1 MRIRYINENTSIT
14 DDDVLSLCLDNT
26 GRISSNVYRK
36 LREDPSYKPI
46 KDYLDTRYDDIPD
59 DMFSYKEVL
68 FRIKNHI
75 EERPTCKICGEPVTF
90 VGKTCGGKFPN
101 CYHATCCKEHER
113 LLAKRNE
120 TETLKSKYG
129 VDTTFK
135 IPEINQRRLER
146 SLTPEAKA
154 KRRQTMKDRYG
165 YEYAFRNP
173 ESVKVAMRNSALYR
187 TNRAKNTLQMNKI
200 LLENP
205 GTTIDDYRGIPEYEE
220 LVKSYDETTAILNKT
235 YNTQKE
241 NGTMSTSSKEE
252 RLYDILS
259 ASFDDVD
266 RNHKEERYKHK
277 CDFYIPD
284 LDLFIEYQGSM
295 FHGQRPYDPE
305 DEICKEYLE
314 YLLDKS
320 ELRRNATGKE
330 VSRYD
335 SVIAVWTYGDVIK
348 REEALA
354 NGLNYLEIYPNIDLE
369 EIPEVILNNYDS
381 TTKGKHLVV
390 GVINI

>member
-36 LREDPSYKPI
+36 LREDPTYKPI
-46 KDYLDTRYDDIPD
+46 KDYLDNRYDDIPD

-75 EERPTCKICGEPVTF
+75 EERPTCEICGEPVVF
-90 VGKTCGGKFPN
+90 VGKTCGGTFPN

-113 LLAKRNE
+113 LLARK
-120 TETLKSKYG
+120 TEQKTLNDRYG
-129 VDTTFK
+129 VDYTFQ
-135 IPEINQRRLER
+135 IPDVEKK
-146 SLTPEAKA
+146 SLATRNSPEAME

-165 YEYAFRNP
+165 YAYAFRSP
-173 ESVKVAMRNSALYR
+173 ESIVAAKENSAKYR
-187 TNRAKNTLQMNKI
+187 TMLSKNFLAMQKI
-200 LLENP
+200 LLADK
-205 GTTIDDYRGIPEYEE
+205 TKTIDDYRDIPGYED
-220 LVKSYDETTAILNKT
+220 LVQSYDKMTAMTEKT
-235 YNTQKE
+235 YLTQKA
-241 NGTMSTSSKEE
+241 NGTSASSSKEE

-259 ASFDDVD
+259 SSFNDVD

-295 FHGQRPYDPE
+295 FHGQRPYDPD
-305 DEICKEYLE
+305 DETCKEYLE

-354 NGLNYLEIYPNIDLE
+354 NRLNYLEIYPNIDLE
-369 EIPEVILNNYDS
+369 EIPEVILNNYNR

-390 GVINI
+390 GIVEP